1 MTNLPP
7 PAEELRLLDAEL
19 WHLDARRAVLLRRR
33 AWLLDTLRA
42 ASAAGGGRV
51 HGTVPPVW
59 PVRDA
64 AAHRPETT
72 APGVQNVLLVLGGVL
87 LTVAA
92 IAFTLVG
99 WGHMG
104 IVGRSLVLGAVTVGA
119 LGAPVLLLRRGLE
132 STAEAVACLGLALTV
147 LDAYAL
153 REVVWTG
160 TDAPTYAAAAS
171 ALLAGAWAAY
181 GPAVSALV
189 PAAAH
194 GDGDGNADQ
203 DGARGEDGT
212 GAEGRGPGRAVLR
225 LPLPLATATAHL
237 PLLLWALA
245 AGAGA
250 HTVTAALLATAAAGT
265 AVALRAPALPVR
277 IVAVVGSLCT
287 GVVGVVSAGLLG
299 WSADGPGTAARSAVL
314 LVLAAAVALV
324 AARSVRE
331 SGVAVAAATAAG
343 LCAVAGAGGVLRASL
358 PGVWTVPGYLVCGA
372 ALLAAVRTPLDRA
385 SRRGLVLASLAVQG
399 LAVLWSVPLVAGT
412 LIGPVTGLER
422 PWSGVP
428 RDFRAAVFQDVPWPP
443 DAATVPLV
451 LAIVAGA
458 LTVVARRRAQEWPLA
473 AVGAIVS
480 GWATLLVLPG
490 VLELPYGAGLVA
502 QGALVV
508 AALGGAERA
517 RRAAGGTSPL
527 MLTAMVL
534 ALVTSVALVLVSL
547 ASEPVTIGVLVAATL
562 GFGAAAARPG
572 FGPFAAPAAFVHA
585 TALACA
591 IGASAG
597 WQPPQTALLV
607 LLVPAVAA
615 LVAARPVGRA
625 TAVSVEGAGAA
636 AGLLALALA
645 ATDPPMLAL
654 VLSLCGLVAAGAAF
668 RPDRRPAAHVA
679 AVLLLLATWVRWA
692 AWDVTTPEAYTLPV
706 TVPALVVGF
715 LRRRRDPDL
724 SSWPAYGAGLAVT
737 AVPSLLMTWGD
748 PHWLRPLLLGT
759 AALAV
764 TLAGARHRLQA
775 PLVLGGTVLAL
786 VALHELAPYAAQVVG
801 ALPRWAPPALAG
813 LVLLALGATYEQR
826 LRDARRV
833 REALGRLH

>member
-64 AAHRPETT
+64 AHRPETT

-119 LGAPVLLLRRGLE
+119 LGAPVPLLRRGLT

-153 REVVWTG
+153 REVVLTG
-160 TDAPTYAAAAS
+160 TDALTYAAAAS

-203 DGARGEDGT
+203 DGTRAED
-212 GAEGRGPGRAVLR
+212 RGPGRAVLR

-331 SGVAVAAATAAG
+331 PGVAVAAATAAG
-343 LCAVAGAGGVLRASL
+343 LCAVAGTGGVLRASL

-372 ALLAAVRTPLDRA
+372 ALLVAVRTPLDRA

-412 LIGPVTGLER
+412 LLGPVTALER

-428 RDFRAAVFQDVPWPP
+428 RDVRAAVFQDVPWPP

-451 LAIVAGA
+451 LAAVAGA
-458 LTVVARRRAQEWPLA
+458 LTVVARRRAQEWRLA
-473 AVGAIVS
+473 AVGAIVL
-480 GWATLLVLPG
+480 GWAALLVLPG
-490 VLELPYGAGLVA
+490 VLELPYGAGLAA

-517 RRAAGGTSPL
+517 RRAADGTSPL

-534 ALVTSVALVLVSL
+534 ALVTSVVLVLVSL
-547 ASEPVTIGVLVAATL
+547 ASEPVTLGVLVAATL
-562 GFGAAAARPG
+562 VFGAAAARPG

-585 TALACA
+585 TALAGA

-597 WQPPQTALLV
+597 WQPPRTALLV

-625 TAVSVEGAGAA
+625 TAVPVEGAGAA

-654 VLSLCGLVAAGAAF
+654 VLSLCGLVAAGTAL

-764 TLAGARHRLQA
+764 TLAGAHRRLQA